1 MTGNDTVQPDVADLD
16 GSPEDRGE
24 ESPDALD
31 ATIGDVFDRL
41 MTLDAAMSALAD
53 AEVGMVQS
61 LQHAEAVADA
71 YRGRP
76 QHAEA
81 VRHLEELR
89 DVAYRTL
96 GALAG
101 TIPLAIDEVEG
112 PPARGSSPQLVAPP
126 RARRDTIA
134 DSPHALRDAP
144 GDVGDTAPEIALT
157 GGPATVPTAPPGD
170 AADAPEPA
178 PLPALDKARM
188 P

>member
-1 MTGNDTVQPDVADLD
+1 MTGNDTAQPDVADRD
-16 GSPEDRGE
+16 GAPGEDRGE
-24 ESPDALD
+24 ESPDPLD

-41 MTLDAAMSALAD
+41 MMLDGAMGALAD
-53 AEVGMVQS
+53 AEAGMVQS
-61 LQHAEAVADA
+61 LQHAEAAADA

-81 VRHLEELR
+81 LRHLDELR

-101 TIPLAIDEVEG
+101 TTPLAIDEVEG

-134 DSPHALRDAP
+134 DSPHALRD
-144 GDVGDTAPEIALT
+144 T
-157 GGPATVPTAPPGD
+157 PGD
-170 AADAPEPA
+170 AAHAPEPA
-178 PLPALDKARM
+178 PVPAPDMDRA